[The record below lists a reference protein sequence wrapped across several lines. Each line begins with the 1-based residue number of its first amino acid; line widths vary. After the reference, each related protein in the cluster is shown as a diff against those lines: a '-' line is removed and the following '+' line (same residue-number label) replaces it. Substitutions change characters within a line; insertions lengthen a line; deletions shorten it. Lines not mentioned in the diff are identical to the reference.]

1 MFMANKTQSNLD
13 VFCFFKII
21 ILDQW
26 RHFMCHRLRS
36 KWLWE
41 LDGTFTGQVDAAR
54 RVAMGCCRA
63 NVVGV
68 DIKRSWHLKKNPQT
82 FYPNLTKW
90 ASGISPRSR
99 RQTWCVGNEFLGEF
113 RHSDQTAAGL
123 RGRHLAFVPHL
134 SVITKTISGAEAP
147 AALSR
152 CQQVSKGIERVHF

>member
-1 MFMANKTQSNLD
+1 MFF
-13 VFCFFKII
+13 VFCFFLKYYSWPMTS
-21 ILDQW
+21 LYAPPSQVQMTLRFRRDVY
-26 RHFMCHRLRS
+26 RPGSRSSTCCHGL
-36 KWLWE
+36 LP
-41 LDGTFTGQVDAAR
+41 G
-54 RVAMGCCRA
+54 
-63 NVVGV
+63 
-68 DIKRSWHLKKNPQT
+68 KRSGCWYQELMAFKKKKKKLQT

-90 ASGISPRSR
+90 TSGISPRSR